1 MRYFNSALT
10 ALIDLLM
17 TPLSVLGPLWALFV
31 ISLLAGVL
39 MLLIFRLTSNQA
51 KIKEAKDRMQ
61 AHLLEV
67 LLFKNSPRIILS
79 AQKNLLRYN
88 ARYMKFAL
96 MPMLYMV
103 LPVSLLLVHLDGWFE
118 YRPLKAGESAIVS
131 VKLSEEG
138 PRLMSQ
144 IALEADKGLVVE
156 TPPLRITET
165 GEVDW
170 RVRADTPGDH
180 YVTLRTAGHS
190 VRKKIVVSQE
200 GFVRLT
206 PSMVGTSVMDLILNP
221 GEDPIEPDVFI
232 NKIEIGYP
240 AREIRVFGWLN
251 HWLVLFFVISI
262 AGGFAFRKIMKTEI

>member
-1 MRYFNSALT
+1 MRYFNTALT

-31 ISLLAGVL
+31 ISMLAGVL

-79 AQKNLLRYN
+79 AQKSLLRYN
-88 ARYMKFAL
+88 ARYMKLAFT
-96 MPMLYMV
+96 PMLFMI
-103 LPVSLLLVHLDGWFE
+103 LPVSLLLVHLDGWFG
-118 YRPLKAGESAIVS
+118 YRPLKAGESAIIS
-131 VKLSEEG
+131 VKMSEDG
-138 PRLMSQ
+138 PGLMSQ
-144 IALEADKGLVVE
+144 LSLEADKGLLVE

-170 RVRADTPGDH
+170 RVRADAPGDH
-180 YVTLRTAGHS
+180 YVTLRTAGHTI
-190 VRKKIVVSQE
+190 RKKIIVSQT
-200 GFVRLT
+200 GLIRLSR
-206 PSMVGTSVMDLILNP
+206 SMVGSSIMDIILNP
-221 GEDPIEPDVFI
+221 GENRIEPEVFI

-240 AREIRVFGWLN
+240 AREINILGWRSN
-251 HWLVLFFVISI
+251 WLVLFFVISI
-262 AGGFAFRKIMKTEI
+262 AGGFAFRKIMRTEI